1 MSVNQF
7 NAMGQQYG
15 QSLVDFPEARTA
27 ELSAI
32 LSRADAKA
40 GEKILDFAAGTGF
53 VTFPLSKMVGVSGS
67 ITAVD
72 ISEVQLN
79 QLRQRLEKEGGANI
93 SVVHTSD
100 PLLSNIPSGAF
111 DKVTSLGGYHHVENQ
126 VEVTRSLY
134 RVLKPGGKAVIFDF
148 QDSCATQRH
157 FDTIVHDHNG
167 VGHRGLFFTP
177 SKWVNI
183 CRYLDCQNHQL
194 EFIKLPWRFKTAA
207 HVGQFFKQHHGLDI
221 DAETVGKRIFENFGC
236 QPNPD
241 GTVDVHFEYAI
252 ATLHKP

>member
-15 QSLVDFPEARTA
+15 QSLVEFPEARTA
-27 ELSAI
+27 ELEAI
-32 LSRADAKA
+32 LGRADVKA
-40 GEKILDFAAGTGF
+40 GEKVLDFAAGTGF
-53 VTFPLSKMVGVSGS
+53 VTFPLSKLVGVAGS
-67 ITAVD
+67 VTAVD

-79 QLRQRLEKEGGANI
+79 QLRQRQEKEGGANI
-93 SVVHTSD
+93 SVVHTAD
-100 PLLSNIPSGAF
+100 PLLAGLPDGGF
-111 DKVTSLGGYHHVENQ
+111 DKITSLGGYHHVENQ

-134 RVLKPGGKAVIFDF
+134 RLLKPGGRAVIFDF

-183 CRYLDCQNHQL
+183 CRYLGCQNNRI
-194 EFIKLPWRFKTAA
+194 EFITLPWKFASAA

-221 DAETVGKRIFENFGC
+221 DAETVRQRIFDNFGC
-236 QPNPD
+236 QPKAD
-241 GTVDVHFEYAI
+241 GTVEVHFEYAI